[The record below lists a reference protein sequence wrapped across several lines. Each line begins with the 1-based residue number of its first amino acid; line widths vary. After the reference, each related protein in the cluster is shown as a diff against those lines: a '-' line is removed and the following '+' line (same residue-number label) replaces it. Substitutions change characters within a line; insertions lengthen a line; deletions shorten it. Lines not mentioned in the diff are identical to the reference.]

1 VNSGFLPVPELRR
14 TTPEAPQQV
23 AASPEAAPGADAAT
37 LEERMLAGS
46 AAFDAPVA
54 NSYASA
60 STEEEGLTGMVL
72 RLIKKNPEDDTN

>member
-1 VNSGFLPVPELRR
+1 VPELRR

-23 AASPEAAPGADAAT
+23 AASPEAPGADDAT